1 MHKTILLTGATG
13 FLGSHLLKSLVD
25 AGHKLVILKRSTS
38 NIWRIAS
45 MVDQVI
51 SYDIDRVLL
60 TQAFEDQHIDAVIHT
75 ACHYG
80 RDGAPAHQIVETN
93 LMLGLKLLDAATFFN
108 ADTFFNT
115 DTLLQKHLNV
125 YTLSKKQFV
134 EWLWLRSAQIQ
145 VVNLKLEH
153 MYGPLDDATKFLP
166 WVINQFKQNVPQI
179 NLTPGEQLRDFIYI
193 DDVVAAFHTTLSQS
207 AYLPP
212 LSEFDVGTGTL
223 TSVRNMVELLKTK
236 YDHQNGFT
244 DTQLNFGAVAYR
256 DGEMMQVQ
264 VDNSALVQL
273 GWQAKTTLT
282 NGLVNTIKTPP

>member
-1 MHKTILLTGATG
+1 MSTILITGATG
-13 FLGSHLLKSLVD
+13 FLGSHLLKAMLN

-38 NIWRIAS
+38 NPWRIAS
-45 MVDQVI
+45 LLHQVT
-51 SYDIDRVLL
+51 SYDIDRVPL

-108 ADTFFNT
+108 T

-134 EWLWLRSAQIQ
+134 EWLQQRSEQIQ

-153 MYGPLDDATKFLP
+153 MYGPLDDATKFVP
-166 WVINQFKQNVPQI
+166 WVISQLAQKAPHI
-179 NLTPGEQLRDFIYI
+179 NLTPGNQLRDFIYI
-193 DDVVAAFHTTLSQS
+193 DDVVAAYLATLHQ
-207 AYLPP
+207 AAQLPSF
-212 LSEFDVGTGTL
+212 SEFDVGTGTL
-223 TSVRNMVELLKTK
+223 TSVRQMVEMLKATFE
-236 YDHQNGFT
+236 HQHGPSH
-244 DTQLNFGAVAYR
+244 TQLNFGAVPYR

-264 VDNSALVQL
+264 VDNSALMQL
-273 GWQAKTTLT
+273 GWQANTTLT
-282 NGLVNTIKTPP
+282 TGLVKTISTLQ